1 MADQQALHAFAQW
14 VAGCSGNEKQEG
26 QTFVQKLLSAW
37 AQAEFIAQKAGMED
51 CSRYGQHLPRLQ
63 SAVSLNLLFVTT

>member
-26 QTFVQKLLSAW
+26 QTFVQKLLLNW
-37 AQAEFIAQKAGMED
+37 VKKELIDQKSGK
-51 CSRYGQHLPRLQ
+51 
-63 SAVSLNLLFVTT
+63 